1 MRRSRPWTTRYWAS
15 VLALPALVSS
25 VRHPTCTK
33 TQPCFKVST
42 VLIFSRPIVVPCT
55 NFLLSVAA
63 RRVTVTGVGTP
74 IDFLSAAMARV
85 KNLVVVAFGSATA
98 SLDYIDYI
106 GDH

>member
-1 MRRSRPWTTRYWAS
+1 
-15 VLALPALVSS
+15 
-25 VRHPTCTK
+25 
-33 TQPCFKVST
+33 
-42 VLIFSRPIVVPCT
+42 
-55 NFLLSVAA
+55 VAA